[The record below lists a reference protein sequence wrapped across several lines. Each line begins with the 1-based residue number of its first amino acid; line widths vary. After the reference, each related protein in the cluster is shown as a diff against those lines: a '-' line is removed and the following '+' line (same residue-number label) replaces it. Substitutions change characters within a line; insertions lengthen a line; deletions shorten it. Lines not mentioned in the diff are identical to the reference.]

1 MGREWHDAHF
11 GWTPP
16 AIGDREPVL
25 ERTSTTPPSVV
36 DVLSVVEG
44 VQSVASAV
52 VTFSAATFI
61 TWMLTVILSPRST
74 VAVVCG
80 VTGGRPLTSSHLHV
94 GGASVEL
101 TRYGVV
107 LLIWYN

>member
-1 MGREWHDAHF
+1 MAPRAS
-11 GWTPP
+11 

-25 ERTSTTPPSVV
+25 ERSSTTPP
-36 DVLSVVEG
+36 SVVEG

-61 TWMLTVILSPRST
+61 TWMLTVILSPRRT

-80 VTGGRPLTSSHLHV
+80 VTGGRPLTSSH
-94 GGASVEL
+94 
-101 TRYGVV
+101 
-107 LLIWYN
+107 